1 MKCPR
6 CEGSG
11 EVAAKPPSLSSRQVE
26 ILALMAK
33 GYDHPAVARKLFLGL
48 NTVYTHTNRAR
59 RSLGVTSTTEAI
71 TKAQAWGVI

>member
-6 CEGSG
+6 CKGSG
-11 EVAAKPPSLSSRQVE
+11 EVEEKAPSLSARQVE

-48 NTVYTHTNRAR
+48 NTVYTHINRAR
-59 RSLGVTSTTEAI
+59 RALDVSSTREAI
-71 TKAQAWGVI
+71 EELRSWGVI